1 MIKKTSVIALLT
13 PMLMFAPGTFNLVS
27 ANEAMVEKGKEL
39 AFNRKK
45 GNCLACHMIDD
56 GSLPGSSGPPLVA
69 MKVRF
74 PDRAGLKAQ
83 ISNPLDA
90 NPNSMMPPFGLHN
103 ILNDEEIEAI
113 VDYLLTL

>member
-1 MIKKTSVIALLT
+1 MIKKLTVVALLM
-13 PMLMFAPGTFNLVS
+13 PMLYLVPGLFSSAS
-27 ANEAMVEKGKEL
+27 ANEAMIEKGKEV

-45 GNCLACHMIDD
+45 GNCLACHIIAD

-69 MKVRF
+69 MKARF
-74 PDRAGLKAQ
+74 PDKVALKAQ

-103 ILNDEEIEAI
+103 ILNGEEIDAI
-113 VDYLLTL
+113 VEYLLTL